1 MFFPSFL
8 CQICGRWLIRSQDSL
23 LHKVSI
29 VKPTCHVESIT
40 SLQRLILDAPHS
52 SLRCFVPAHKACKCS
67 LLPIDVHIEAQ
78 RALLAINKYMR
89 PKVPSRVKLPVH
101 VEPCHRC
108 HAAVV
113 QLTSRSSEN
122 GRVACSRKKRRV
134 ELHFSCSIVQH
145 MCYQCNL
152 HVIRR
157 EKMQASMQMGA
168 LLHANI
174 KLKSRTILFS
184 VANFTVYVQG
194 DS

>member
-29 VKPTCHVESIT
+29 VKPACHVESIT

-122 GRVACSRKKRRV
+122 GRVACSRKKDGS
-134 ELHFSCSIVQH
+134 SCTSVVQQSSTCATNATC
-145 MCYQCNL
+145 MLLEGKKCRQVC
-152 HVIRR
+152 
-157 EKMQASMQMGA
+157 KMGA
-168 LLHANI
+168 LLHGNI